1 MVVVDGGGGGVGGSG
16 SGGGGGARG
25 EQQKQQHQ
33 KQHQKHRAMCVFDPR
48 VDLLFG
54 ILKVLLGPPLVIRC
68 IDVLAV
74 LGHRHIGVKRRRIGK
89 VAQPRL
95 LRHNR
100 VGLTTLLRDGRLPT
114 SVRIPGGCR
123 VRGCGWERSC
133 VGLDA

>member
-1 MVVVDGGGGGVGGSG
+1 M
-16 SGGGGGARG
+16 R
-25 EQQKQQHQ
+25 
-33 KQHQKHRAMCVFDPR
+33 RFDPR

-54 ILKVLLGPPLVIRC
+54 ILKVLLGPPLVLRC

-74 LGHRHIGVKRRRIGK
+74 LGHRHIGVKRSRVGQ

-95 LRHNR
+95 LRHNW
-100 VGLTTLLRDGRLPT
+100 VGLTTLLGDGRLPR
-114 SVRIPGGCR
+114 SVRIIPGGCH